1 MFKMKLDVTMQYYF
15 FPLGK
20 IWLGRLSEL
29 QTLNVPTEEDL
40 NNDIKKVL
48 KLRTKLFLVDT
59 HLQLFLEPENPQTFL
74 GRYHTLFPNGLGL
87 GFVC

>member
-1 MFKMKLDVTMQYYF
+1 M
-15 FPLGK
+15 LG
-20 IWLGRLSEL
+20 IFSEL

-59 HLQLFLEPENPQTFL
+59 YLHQISGTRESSNIL
-74 GRYHTLFPNGLGL
+74 G
-87 GFVC
+87 